1 MSKNMIYGV
10 IAVLSTLLL
19 ATGVYAITNSTKNT
33 VVVNLPQA
41 TSSISSATSKDGC
54 PAGQSKRLMP
64 SMCMIDPELT
74 TSSSSI
80 ILGKDGCPSGQSKRL
95 MPSMCMID
103 SQLTGKAEDSM
114 MMMQGDSM
122 MMSMVE
128 SEKQFIQDMIPHHQE
143 AVDSSQ
149 KLLTVTQDAELKSF
163 MQNII
168 TNQSK
173 EIVDMKS
180 WYKQWYGSEYKD
192 DGKYIAMMRDTTKL
206 SVKEQEKT
214 YLEDMVGHH
223 QMAVVMAKEV
233 LALSNIMNETKQL
246 ANSIVSSQNT
256 EISTMKNWLTNKY

>member
-1 MSKNMIYGV
+1 MSKNMMYGV

-19 ATGVYAITNSTKNT
+19 ATGIYAITNSTKNT
-33 VVVNLPQA
+33 VVVNLPQS
-41 TSSISSATSKDGC
+41 TSSVSS
-54 PAGQSKRLMP
+54 
-64 SMCMIDPELT
+64 T
-74 TSSSSI
+74 T
-80 ILGKDGCPSGQSKRL
+80 GKDGCPVGQSKRL

-114 MMMQGDSM
+114 IMQGDSMMMGGM

-149 KLLTVTQDAELKSF
+149 KLLAVTQDLELKSF
-163 MQNII
+163 MQKII
-168 TNQSK
+168 TDQSK

-180 WYKQWYGSEYKD
+180 WYKQWYGSEYKN

-223 QMAVVMAKEV
+223 QMAVMMAKEV
-233 LALSNIMNETKQL
+233 LALPSIMSETKQL
-246 ANSIVSSQNT
+246 ATSIISSQKS
-256 EISTMKNWLTNKY
+256 EITTMKNWLSVKYN